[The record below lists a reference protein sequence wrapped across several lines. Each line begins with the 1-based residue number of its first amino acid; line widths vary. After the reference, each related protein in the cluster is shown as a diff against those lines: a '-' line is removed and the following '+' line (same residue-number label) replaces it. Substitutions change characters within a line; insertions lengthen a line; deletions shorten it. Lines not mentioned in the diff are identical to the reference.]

1 MIADL
6 KPYPDCKPSGVSWL
20 GDVPAHWEVRRLG
33 QIGRLSKGSGGN
45 KEDESQIGVP
55 CVRYGD
61 LYTTHTY
68 FIEKSRSFVAPE
80 TARNY
85 TSIVFGDVLF
95 AASGET
101 IDEIG
106 KSAVNLIQ
114 DAGLLRW
121 RCNPVSASAGLSS
134 AIYGLRTDCRSSAA
148 QKATMGR
155 GITVKHIYGNQLKY
169 LVVPL
174 PPSPNRPPSSVS
186 STAPPPILS
195 LLSLAL
201 NA

>member
-6 KPYPDCKPSGVSWL
+6 RPYPAMKDSCVEWFGE
-20 GDVPAHWEVRRLG
+20 VPEHWEVRRLG

-45 KEDESQIGVP
+45 KEDEVDIGVP

-68 FIEKSRSFVAPE
+68 FIEKSRSFISSE
-80 TARNY
+80 TAENY
-85 TSIVFGDVLF
+85 TPIAFGDVLF

-114 DAGLLRW
+114 SPAFCGGDVILFRPHRDVLTRYMGYA
-121 RCNPVSASAGLSS
+121 
-134 AIYGLRTDCRSSAA
+134 TDCHPTTA
-148 QKATMGR
+148 QKGV
-155 GITVKHIYGNQLKY
+155 ITETGV
-169 LVVPL
+169 
-174 PPSPNRPPSSVS
+174 
-186 STAPPPILS
+186 
-195 LLSLAL
+195 
-201 NA
+201 

>member
-1 MIADL
+1 MARRRAGAL
-6 KPYPDCKPSGVSWL
+6 GSTATGPDREAIERQWC
-20 GDVPAHWEVRRLG
+20 
-33 QIGRLSKGSGGN
+33 N

-85 TSIVFGDVLF
+85 TSLAFGNVLF

-114 DAGLLRW
+114 SPACCGGDVILFRPQRDLVARYMGY
-121 RCNPVSASAGLSS
+121 A
-134 AIYGLRTDCRSSAA
+134 TDCRSSAA

-174 PPSPNRPPSSVS
+174 P
-186 STAPPPILS
+186 S
-195 LLSLAL
+195 LLDL
-201 NA
+201 